1 MVNIDFKKELN
12 EGQYAVVSASAGPHL
27 VLAGAGSG
35 KTRTLVYRVA
45 WLLSK
50 QVSTDKILL
59 LTFTNKAAN
68 EMIARVKS
76 LLHWPQDKKLTLWA
90 GTFHSVANRLLRM
103 YGEAVGVPKDFA
115 IIDEDDKK
123 ALLKGI
129 IKDFFSQLDLKR
141 LPSPSVVNEIFSFAT
156 NSQISIEESLTRKYS
171 DWQPLLEYFEKIK
184 VEFDKRKSLAKLL
197 DFDDLLLYWYRLT
210 EDHGV
215 GELLAK
221 KWEHVLVDEYQD
233 TNTLQAKIIFNLAK
247 KHKNILVVGDDA
259 QSIYSFRAAN
269 IQNIFDFPQVFPNCQ
284 VHKLEINYRST
295 PEIVELAN
303 AVIASNTKQFAKNLQ
318 AVIPK
323 YIKPELIA
331 LKTNR
336 EEAGFIA
343 DRIQGL
349 LADGLEPNEIVVL
362 FRATH
367 HSQYLEMELN
377 RRQIVY
383 ELRGGLKFFERAHIK
398 DVLAWLRVFYNLQDE
413 ISWIRILQLYE
424 GIGPASAQKI
434 FQAIIKHGSLELK
447 NMSIQLGQTGQKSWS
462 FISAVFEKM
471 LLKKDSTLAELL
483 DLVIEEYSG
492 YLKNTYTD
500 FYERLEDLEQLKV
513 FASNY
518 EDLST
523 FLTEITLQEQ
533 FAEVNSNNKKN
544 NVILSTV
551 HQAKGLEW
559 QAVFIM
565 NLTDQSFP
573 HPLAVSEEEQEE
585 ERRLFYVAVTR
596 AKQQLYLVYPLANL
610 SFGGF
615 KMLQPSEF
623 IADLDGRLL
632 NYNQLAKSTA
642 GKSDGDVQYVSE
654 LDDSSDGFLPDVSE
668 W

>member
-12 EGQYAVVSASAGPHL
+12 DEQYAVVSAANGPHL

-50 QVSTDKILL
+50 KIPAEKILL

-68 EMIARVKS
+68 QMISRVKEI
-76 LLHWPQDKKLTLWA
+76 LRWPEDKKLTLWA
-90 GTFHSVANRLLRM
+90 GTFHAVASRLLRI
-103 YGEAVGVPKDFA
+103 YGEAVGVPKDFT

-123 ALLKGI
+123 SLLKNI
-129 IKDFFSQLDLKR
+129 IKDFFGSLDLKR

-156 NSQISIEESLTRKYS
+156 NSQITLEESLERKAP
-171 DWQPLLEYFEKIK
+171 DWEPFLEYFEKIK
-184 VEFDKRKSLAKLL
+184 AEYEKRKQLSKLL

-210 EDHGV
+210 EDSRV
-215 GELLAK
+215 GQLLSMR
-221 KWEHVLVDEYQD
+221 WEHILVDEYQD

-247 KHKNILVVGDDA
+247 HHKNILVVGDDA

-269 IQNIFDFPQVFPNCQ
+269 IKNIFDFPEVFPNCQ
-284 VHKLEINYRST
+284 VYKLEINYRST

-331 LKTNR
+331 VKTNR
-336 EEAGFIA
+336 EEATFIA

-349 LADGLEPNEIVVL
+349 LADGLEPREIAVL

-377 RRQIVY
+377 RRQIAY
-383 ELRGGLKFFERAHIK
+383 ELRGGMKFFERAHIK
-398 DVLAWLRVFYNLQDE
+398 DVLSWLRIVYNLQDE
-413 ISWIRILQLYE
+413 VSWRRILQLYE

-434 FQAIIKHGSLELK
+434 YEAITKHGSLELK
-447 NMSIQLGQTGQKSWS
+447 SMNIQVAQGAQKSLS
-462 FISAVFEKM
+462 YISAVLDKI
-471 LLKKDSTLAELL
+471 LIRPDSTLAELL
-483 DLVIEEYSG
+483 EVVIDEYSG
-492 YLKNTYTD
+492 YLKSSYTD
-500 FYERLEDLEQLKV
+500 YYDRLEDLEQLKV
-513 FASNY
+513 FAGNY
-518 EDLST
+518 QDLST
-523 FLTEITLQEQ
+523 FLTEVSLQEQ
-533 FAEVNSNNKKN
+533 FAQVNNQEQKN
-544 NVILSTV
+544 NVVLSTV

-559 QAVFIM
+559 QAVFVM

-596 AKQQLYLVYPLANL
+596 AKQQLYLVYPLADL
-610 SFGGF
+610 SFSGF
-615 KMLQPSEF
+615 KVLQPSVF
-623 IADLDGRLL
+623 IAELDGRLMS
-632 NYNQLAKSTA
+632 YNQLAKSTA
-642 GKSDGDVQYVSE
+642 WQSDGDVQYVAE
-654 LDDSSDGFLPDVSE
+654 FDDSGDGFLPDVSE

>member
-1 MVNIDFKKELN
+1 MVKIDFQKELN
-12 EGQYAVVSASAGPHL
+12 DEQYAVVSAAQGPHL

-50 QVSTDKILL
+50 GVSPEKILL

-68 EMIARVKS
+68 EMIARVKE
-76 LLHWPQDKKLTLWA
+76 LLHWPEDKKLTLWA
-90 GTFHSVANRLLRM
+90 GTFHAVASRLLRM
-103 YGEAVGVPKDFA
+103 YGEAVGVPKDFT

-123 ALLKGI
+123 SLLKNI
-129 IKDFFSQLDLKR
+129 IKEFFGAIDVKR

-156 NSQISIEESLTRKYS
+156 NSQISLEESLERKAP
-171 DWQPLLEYFEKIK
+171 DWEPFLEYFEKIK
-184 VEFDKRKSLAKLL
+184 AEYEKRKQLSKLL
-197 DFDDLLLYWYRLT
+197 DFDDLLLCWYRLS
-210 EDHGV
+210 EDSSV
-215 GELLAK
+215 GQLLSM

-247 KHKNILVVGDDA
+247 HHKNILVVGDDA

-269 IQNIFDFPQVFPNCQ
+269 IQNIFDFPEVFPNCQ

-331 LKTNR
+331 VKTNR
-336 EEAGFIA
+336 EEATFIA

-349 LADGLEPNEIVVL
+349 LADGLEPKNIAVL

-377 RRQIVY
+377 RRKIAY
-383 ELRGGLKFFERAHIK
+383 ELRGGMKFFERAHVK
-398 DVLAWLRVFYNLQDE
+398 DVLAWLKVVYNLQDE
-413 ISWIRILQLYE
+413 VSWRRILQLYE

-434 FQAIIKHGSLELK
+434 YQAITKHGSLELK
-447 NMSIQLGQTGQKSWS
+447 SINIQVAQGAQKSLS
-462 FISAVFEKM
+462 YISAVLDKI
-471 LLKKDSTLAELL
+471 LIRPDRSLPELL
-483 DLVIEEYSG
+483 EIIIAEYSD
-492 YLKNTYTD
+492 YLKSSYTD
-500 FYERLEDLEQLKV
+500 YYERLEDLEQLKV
-513 FASNY
+513 FAGNY
-518 EDLST
+518 QDLST
-523 FLTEITLQEQ
+523 FLTEVSLQEQ
-533 FAEVNSNNKKN
+533 FAQVNNQGQKN
-544 NVILSTV
+544 NVVLSTV

-559 QAVFIM
+559 ESVFVM
-565 NLTDQSFP
+565 NLTEQSFP

-596 AKQQLYLVYPLANL
+596 AKQQLYLVYPLADL
-610 SFGGF
+610 SFSGF
-615 KMLQPSEF
+615 KMLQPSVF
-623 IADLDGRLL
+623 IAELDGRLM

-642 GKSDGDVQYVSE
+642 WHSDGDVQYVAE
-654 LDDSSDGFLPDVSE
+654 LDDSGDGFLPDVSE